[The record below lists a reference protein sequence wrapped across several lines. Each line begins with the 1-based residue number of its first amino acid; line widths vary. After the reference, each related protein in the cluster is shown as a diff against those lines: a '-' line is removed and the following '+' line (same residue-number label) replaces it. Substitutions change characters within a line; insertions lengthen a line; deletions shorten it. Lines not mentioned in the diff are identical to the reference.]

1 MKVVNV
7 QLADLD
13 KIEELR
19 DYVDKEAMER
29 VLTDWLGKITLLS
42 FPLYFE
48 VFDERYGV
56 LGFGFAKN
64 GVVDYSQELHEKP
77 RSAL

>member
-19 DYVDKEAMER
+19 GYVGEEAMGR

-42 FPLYFE
+42 FPVYFE
-48 VFDERYGV
+48 VFDERYGA

-64 GVVDYSQELHEKP
+64 GVVDYGQELHEKP
-77 RSAL
+77 RGAL

>member
-19 DYVDKEAMER
+19 GYVGEEAMGR
-29 VLTDWLGKITLLS
+29 VLTDWIGKITLLS
-42 FPLYFE
+42 FPVYFE

-64 GVVDYSQELHEKP
+64 GVVDYGQELHEKP
-77 RSAL
+77 RRAL

>member
-19 DYVDKEAMER
+19 GHVDEEAMGR

-48 VFDERYGV
+48 VLDERYGIQ
-56 LGFGFAKN
+56 GFGFAKN
-64 GVVDYSQELHEKP
+64 GVVDYGQELHEKP
-77 RSAL
+77 RRAL

>member
-7 QLADLD
+7 QIADLD

-19 DYVDKEAMER
+19 GHVDKEAMER

-48 VFDERYGV
+48 VLDEKRGIE
-56 LGFGFAKN
+56 GFGFAKN
-64 GVVDYSQELHEKP
+64 GVVDYGQELHEKP
-77 RSAL
+77 RRAH